1 MNASGKNTRL
11 SCTNSGYVGRS
22 EILLTW
28 ASFSDQIKAGFGP
41 LWGPT
46 SPTVGLNGAFIGWWW
61 RWELGGGVT
70 AQGRGDIKVAG
81 ELVGVG
87 GARIMPPTASGNPAL
102 PHKWRRRR
110 RRRAAC

>member
-1 MNASGKNTRL
+1 MGSDFTHSGTEW
-11 SCTNSGYVGRS
+11 GFHWVVVEVG
-22 EILLTW
+22 
-28 ASFSDQIKAGFGP
+28 
-41 LWGPT
+41 
-46 SPTVGLNGAFIGWWW
+46 V
-61 RWELGGGVT
+61 GGGDVT

-110 RRRAAC
+110 RHRRRAAC